1 MKKGLNK
8 TILIFAIFVSSL
20 PSNSQDITDIMA
32 EESCD
37 CISKQDLNKYTS
49 YKQLEMALGIC
60 LIQSFSN
67 HEKQAKKE
75 LKLDI
80 NNENDAEKIGEMVG
94 VKMAFKCP
102 LVFTKVSEL
111 QNPQEDQFK
120 ELSGKIKDIKFNEF
134 AYIILQEE
142 EGRSHEFIWLR
153 YFEGSDD
160 FQNNHEKYVGKN
172 ATIMYEEIEC
182 YAPKIKEYLNKK
194 EIREIIIED
203 EE

>member
-1 MKKGLNK
+1 MKKGLSK
-8 TILIFAIFVSSL
+8 AILIFAIFASSL
-20 PSNSQDITDIMA
+20 PSYSQDIVDIMA
-32 EESCD
+32 EESCQ

-60 LIQSFSN
+60 LIQSFDN
-67 HEKQAKKE
+67 HEKQVKKE

-80 NNENDAEKIGEMVG
+80 KDENDAEQIGEILG
-94 VKMAFKCP
+94 VKMASKCP
-102 LVFTKVSEL
+102 LVFTKVFEL

-142 EGRSHEFIWLR
+142 GRSHEFIWLR
-153 YFEGSDD
+153 YFEGSED
-160 FQNNHEKYVGKN
+160 FQNNHGKYIGKN

-194 EIREIIIED
+194 EIREIIIE
-203 EE
+203 EEE